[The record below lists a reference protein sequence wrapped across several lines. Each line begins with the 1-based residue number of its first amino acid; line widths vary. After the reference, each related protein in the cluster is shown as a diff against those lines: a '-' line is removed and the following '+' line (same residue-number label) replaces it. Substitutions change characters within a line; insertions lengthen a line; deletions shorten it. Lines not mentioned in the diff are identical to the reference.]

1 MWAPPAAGAT
11 ITSTAEAKDRR
22 RLHWQRG
29 TGGTRGRRLGGLEWM
44 TWGARGCRLGT
55 LVLTEMQGSEGGLI
69 DGHALL
75 DLYK

>member
-11 ITSTAEAKDRR
+11 RTSTAEAKDRR
-22 RLHWQRG
+22 RLHWLRG
-29 TGGTRGRRLGGLEWM
+29 RGGSRGRRLGVLELM

-55 LVLTEMQGSEGGLI
+55 LVLAEMQGSEGGLI
-69 DGHALL
+69 DGNALL